1 MNTLTIGNEIMI
13 QNRRSLFSVLLRSTL
28 LTAALVSTQTA
39 FGQKLSLDK
48 ERELIAVLRS
58 NAADNEK
65 AMTCKKLAVEGSGE
79 AVAALVAAGC
89 SALRPS
95 ANGSTPLHVAAAGT

>member
-39 FGQKLSLDK
+39 FGQKLSPDK

-65 AMTCKKLAVEGSGE
+65 GMTCKNLAVEGSGA
-79 AVAALVAAGC
+79 AVQDLASLLKDEKLASWA
-89 SALRPS
+89 
-95 ANGSTPLHVAAAGT
+95 